1 MRSLH
6 WLSLG
11 LIVLLLGCNVS
22 VNKSVDVPDGSK
34 THHGYTTVNGSIRI
48 GSDCAIR
55 GVCRSVNGS
64 IEVGSRS
71 TVRKIQSVN
80 GGIRVMEGV
89 KIREAVEAVNG
100 GVEMDKGCEVADVK
114 TINGS
119 VRLDSVAVTGDITTY
134 NGNIALD
141 NGSMV
146 KGDIHIKKRKH
157 GQHHAD
163 QNREEKLIIEIM
175 NRSSVEGDILVY
187 DPEQKVDVILS
198 GGGKVKG
205 KIEKANVIQ
214 R

>member
-1 MRSLH
+1 MRFLKWS
-6 WLSLG
+6 SLG
-11 LIVLLLGCNVS
+11 LMVLFLGCNVS
-22 VNKSVDVPDGSK
+22 VNESVNVPDGSK
-34 THHGYTTVNGSIRI
+34 PHHGYTSVNGNIRI

-80 GGIRVMEGV
+80 GGIRVMEGA

-100 GVEMDKGCEVADVK
+100 GVEMAQGSETADVK
-114 TINGS
+114 TVNGPIS
-119 VRLDSVAVTGDITTY
+119 LDSTAVSGDITTY
-134 NGNIALD
+134 NGNVTID
-141 NGSMV
+141 NGSVV
-146 KGDIHIKKRKH
+146 KGDILIKRRKH

-163 QNREEKLIIEIM
+163 QNREETLVIEIM
-175 NRSSVEGDILVY
+175 NRSSVGGDILVY